1 MLNLLGNI
9 MVVLMMLIGGA
20 ITAAL
25 FASIIIIVA
34 WKIYRK
40 CKYGYSLYY

>member
-9 MVVLMMLIGGA
+9 MVILLMLLGGV
-20 ITAAL
+20 ITVAM
-25 FASIIIIVA
+25 FVSIIVIIG